1 MKRIYDTIVT
11 KHLSEDQQMLFL
23 AGPRQVGKTT
33 ISMNTEAL
41 TDNFC
46 YLNWDNQDHRR
57 ILIAGPEAISKFVL
71 KDRIQNKLPILVC
84 DELHKYS
91 KWKILLKGLYDTY
104 KEQFHIIVTGSARLS
119 IFKRGGDSL
128 MGRYFPYRIH
138 PLSIAECLTQTL
150 PSSEIRQPQMVGK
163 ELLQNLLDF
172 GGFPEP
178 FLKQNPRFT
187 MRWQKLRQE
196 QLLREDIRDLN
207 QIQEIQQLELL
218 AELIKEQSGQL
229 TSYSNFSQKIGV
241 GVTTVCRWLEIL
253 TSFYFCFKIKPWSK
267 HVSRSLIKNPKYYL
281 WDWSIIQDPGSKA
294 ENFVAAHLLKAVHFW
309 TDCGLG
315 DYDLYF
321 VRDKEK
327 REVDF
332 LVTKNNQ
339 PWFLVEVKSSQN
351 RSLSSNLAI
360 FQIQTQAKHAFQVV
374 FDMPDTNKDC
384 FQYTMPII
392 IPVQSFL
399 AQLI

>member
-1 MKRIYDTIVT
+1 MKRIYDNIVT
-11 KHLSEDQQMLFL
+11 KHLSEDQQMIFL

-33 ISMNTEAL
+33 ISKNSAVL

-57 ILIAGPEAISKFVL
+57 ILIAGPESISKYVL
-71 KDRIQNKLPILVC
+71 QDKIQNTLPILVC
-84 DELHKYS
+84 DELHKYP

-104 KEQFHIIVTGSARLS
+104 KEQFHIIVTGSARLN

-138 PLSIAECLTQTL
+138 PLSIAECLTQAL
-150 PSSEIRQPQMVGK
+150 PSREIQQPQAINQD
-163 ELLQNLLDF
+163 LLQNLLNF

-178 FLKQNPRFT
+178 LLKQSPQFT
-187 MRWQKLRQE
+187 LRWQKLRQE
-196 QLLREDIRDLN
+196 QLLREDIRDLSRVQEIN
-207 QIQEIQQLELL
+207 QIEIL

-229 TSYSNFSQKIGV
+229 MSYSNLSQKV
-241 GVTTVCRWLEIL
+241 GVSVGTISRWLEIL
-253 TSFYFCFKIKPWSK
+253 NSFYYCFKIKPWSK
-267 HVSRSLIKNPKYYL
+267 HVSRSLLRNPKYYL
-281 WDWSIIQDPGSKA
+281 WDWSIVKDPGSKA
-294 ENFVAAHLLKAVHFW
+294 ENFVASHLLKAVHFW
-309 TDCGLG
+309 TDYGLG

-332 LVTKNNQ
+332 LVTQNSQ

-351 RSLSSNLAI
+351 RSLNSALAA
-360 FQIQTQAKHAFQVV
+360 FQAQTGAKHAFQVV
-374 FDMPDTNKDC
+374 FDMPDINEDC
-384 FQYTMPII
+384 FQHTTPII
-392 IPVQSFL
+392 VPVQSLL